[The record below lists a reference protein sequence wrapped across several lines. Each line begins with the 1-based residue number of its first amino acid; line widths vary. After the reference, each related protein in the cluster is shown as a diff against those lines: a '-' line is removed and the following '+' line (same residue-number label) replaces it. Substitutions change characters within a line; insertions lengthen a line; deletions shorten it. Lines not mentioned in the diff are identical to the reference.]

1 MRRVLATAALA
12 AAVGAVAAHAAG
24 PSRNGL
30 VAFVRCC
37 GSGTGIYTVRQDGTG
52 RRLIYRALHDDAPLT
67 PAWSANGKQ
76 IAYVPGAPLGG
87 LWVMNTNGTG
97 RHRIVRGNGDPLF
110 PSWST
115 DGTRIVFADLANRGS
130 SRHDIYVV
138 RTNGTGL
145 RRLTASPVDETNPV
159 WAPDDSAIV
168 YRRGFSLWQMRTDGS
183 RQRLL
188 LANGISPSWS
198 PGATHIAF
206 IRGGDPWIANRNG
219 TGAKRV
225 VHEPAQQISVT
236 WSPDGRWLVT
246 GPIDRGDLVLVQANG
261 ASTRPLTRQPV
272 FFNAD
277 PSWQRIR

>member
-1 MRRVLATAALA
+1 MRVLALALLV
-12 AAVGAVAAHAAG
+12 AAVHTT
-24 PSRNGL
+24 PSHNGL

-37 GSGTGIYTVRQDGTG
+37 GGGTGIYAIRPDGG
-52 RRLIYRALHDDAPLT
+52 GQRLIYRALHDDAPLT
-67 PAWSANGKQ
+67 PAWSPNGKQ
-76 IAYVPGAPLGG
+76 IAYAPGAPLGG
-87 LWVMNTNGTG
+87 LWVMNANGTN
-97 RHRIVRGNGDPLF
+97 RRRIVRGNGDVLF
-110 PSWST
+110 PSWSP
-115 DGTRIVFADLANRGS
+115 DGTKIVFADRTGRRSQL
-130 SRHDIYVV
+130 HDIYVV

-168 YRRGFSLWQMRTDGS
+168 YRRGFSIWQMRTDGT
-183 RQRLL
+183 RRRLL

-219 TGAKRV
+219 SGAKRV

-261 ASTRPLTRQPV
+261 ASTKPLTAEPGY
-272 FFNAD
+272 FHAA
-277 PSWQRIR
+277 PSWQRLR